1 MDKTPQLDKE
11 LALQKMRAELEGKR
25 GQAYWRSMDEVSQSP
40 EFSKWFEDE
49 FPNRKDLLTLDRR
62 TLLKFA
68 GASFALAGLSGC
80 RGVFLPE
87 EKLVP
92 YVKAPEEMVPGKAL
106 FYASAVT
113 LAGYATGVLVEQHE
127 GRPIKLE
134 GNPDHPAS
142 MGALGSISQAEV
154 LNFYDPDRAESVLE
168 KDEISTWEQFQKTL
182 KDQLEAH
189 VATGGAGISVLFG
202 AVTSPSLGE
211 LVGRFKKK
219 FPAAKVYSWEPA
231 GRASV
236 TSAVMGVTGK
246 PGVPV
251 YDFSK
256 AKVVVSLDGDFLSNS
271 DNPGA
276 LAYARQFAKARK
288 VVGKSGEMNRLYAI
302 EANCGLVGA
311 MADHRYMV
319 KPSEVYSAGCALA
332 TALGVSAPT
341 GKAPEKMNA
350 DMAAIVKDLKA
361 NVGQSI
367 IVAGEH
373 QPTEVHALAFMM
385 NNALGNVGKTVKF
398 IDSPEVS
405 AGFGTIEDL
414 SKELATG
421 LVSILFISNSNP
433 AYTAP
438 ADLKFA
444 DNLAK
449 AKLKISLT
457 LAEDETSKLCD
468 WTLPLAH
475 TLEAWGDARS
485 FEGTATIMQPII
497 APLFDGRSEI
507 EVFSN
512 LLGESRGGYDIL
524 RGHWQTNGLGG
535 ADFEKN
541 WRTAVHQGTIPN
553 TASPAL
559 AMTTLAPALP
569 PVSASTSQFEAS
581 FIPDS
586 AVYDGRFAN
595 NGWLQELPRP
605 LTKVVWDNVVT
616 LSASDAAEL
625 KVKTDEM
632 VKVTTAGGEIDG
644 IVYILPGQ
652 PKGSVTMNLGYGRTA
667 GGSLATISNANVFG
681 ESPGD
686 QGGGFS
692 SYKLRTSKNL
702 AYTAIT
708 AITSLNTEQHLAS
721 TQGHSP
727 LGGSTIPDKRDVI
740 RVGTLA
746 GFLEKVAES
755 EKVTDPDKELEK
767 EKKKEVIEEALK
779 IGQSP
784 GKKEIRE
791 GNLYPEEVFEWD
803 GDQWGMTIDMNSCTG
818 CGACITAC
826 QAENN
831 ISVVGKEQVGKG
843 REMHWLRLDRYYTG
857 DDTNPEV
864 VWQPVACV
872 HCEKAP
878 CEPVCPV
885 AATIHSHEGLNQMVY
900 NRCVGTRYCSNNCPY
915 KVRRFNYLNWTDNQE
930 QFMKKTPIVS
940 NRIIPGPIKEPKAN
954 GLQLLKLLNNPD
966 VTVRSRGVME
976 KCTYCVQRINEARI
990 EAKKGGRAIADGDIV
1005 TACQQSCPSE
1015 AIVFGNIANKASR
1028 VSIMR
1033 DDPRS
1038 YLLLEELQTRPR
1050 TSHLAKLRNPNPE
1063 IKSLATQEVN
1073 S

>member
-1 MDKTPQLDKE
+1 MDKTPELNKE

-25 GQAYWRSMDEVSQSP
+25 GQAYWRTLDEVSQSP

-68 GASFALAGLSGC
+68 GASLALAGLSGC

-92 YVKAPEEMVPGKAL
+92 YVKAPEELVPGKAL

-142 MGALGSISQAEV
+142 LGALGSISQAEI
-154 LNFYDPDRAESVLE
+154 LNFYDPDRSQNVLE
-168 KDEISTWEQFQKTL
+168 KDEISTWEQFQKVL
-182 KDQLEAH
+182 KDQMEAH

-202 AVTSPSLGE
+202 AVTSPTLGE
-211 LVGRFKKK
+211 LIGRFKKK
-219 FPAAKVYSWEPA
+219 FPAAKVYSWEPS

-236 TSAVMGVTGK
+236 TSAVASVTGK

-276 LAYARQFAKARK
+276 LVYARQFAKARR
-288 VVGKSGEMNRLYAI
+288 VLGKSGEMNRLYAI
-302 EANCGLVGA
+302 EANSGLVGA

-319 KPSEVYSAGCALA
+319 KPSEVYAAGCALA
-332 TALGVSAPT
+332 TALGVSAPS
-341 GKAPEKMNA
+341 GKAPDKMNA

-361 NVGQSI
+361 NIGQSVI
-367 IVAGEH
+367 IAGEH
-373 QPTEVHALAFMM
+373 QPAEVHTLAFMM

-398 IDSPEVS
+398 VASPEAS
-405 AGFGTIEDL
+405 TGYGTIEEL

-421 LVSILFISNSNP
+421 LVSVLFVSNSNP
-433 AYTAP
+433 VYTAP

-444 DNLAK
+444 ENISK
-449 AKLKISLT
+449 AKLKISLA
-457 LAEDETSKLCD
+457 LAEDETAKLCD
-468 WTLPLAH
+468 WSLPLAH

-512 LLGESRGGYDIL
+512 LIGESRGGYDIL
-524 RGHWQTNGLGG
+524 RTHWQANGLGG

-541 WRTAVHQGTIPN
+541 WRTAVHMGTIPN
-553 TASPAL
+553 TAAATL

-569 PVSASTSQFEAS
+569 AVVAGGSGLEAS

-616 LSASDAAEL
+616 LSTADALAL
-625 KVKTDEM
+625 NVKTDEL
-632 VKVTTAGGEIDG
+632 VKVTTAGGEIEG
-644 IVYILPGQ
+644 IVYVLPGQ
-652 PKGSVTMNLGYGRTA
+652 APGSVTMNLGYGRTA
-667 GGSLATISNANVFG
+667 GGSLATIRDSSVFM
-681 ESPGD
+681 EAPGD

-692 SYKLRTSKNL
+692 SYKLRTSKSL
-702 AYTAIT
+702 HYTAIT
-708 AITSLNTEQHLAS
+708 AITSLNTEMHLAS

-727 LGGSTIPDKRDVI
+727 LGGSTIPDHRDVI
-740 RVGTLA
+740 RVGTLEA
-746 GFLEKVAES
+746 YL
-755 EKVTDPDKELEK
+755 KEGP
-767 EKKKEVIEEALK
+767 EVLK

-784 GKKEIRE
+784 DKEEIAK

-843 REMHWLRLDRYYTG
+843 REMHWIRLDRYFTG
-857 DDTNPEV
+857 VENPEV

-930 QFMKKTPIVS
+930 QFTKKTPIVS
-940 NRIIPGPIKEPKAN
+940 NRIIPGPIKEPKTN
-954 GLQLLKLLNNPD
+954 GVQLLKLLNNPD

-990 EAKKGGRAIADGDIV
+990 EAKKGGRGIADGDII

-1015 AIVFGNIANKASR
+1015 AIVFGNIASKTSQ
-1028 VSIMR
+1028 VSKLR
-1033 DDPRS
+1033 NDPRS

-1063 IKSLATQEVN
+1063 IKSATTEEVH

>member
-1 MDKTPQLDKE
+1 MDKTPQNNKE
-11 LALQKMRAELEGKR
+11 IALQKMRAVLEGKR
-25 GQAYWRSMDEVSQSP
+25 GQEYWRSLDEVSQSE
-40 EFSKWFEDE
+40 EFNTWFEDE

-68 GASFALAGLSGC
+68 GASLALAGLSGC

-92 YVKAPEEMVPGKAL
+92 YVKAPEELVPGKAL

-142 MGALGSISQAEV
+142 LGALGSISQAEI
-154 LNFYDPDRAESVLE
+154 LNFYDPDRLE
-168 KDEISTWEQFQKTL
+168 IVRAKLDGSYETSTWEQFNKTL
-182 KDQLEAH
+182 TPVMEAH
-189 VATGGAGISVLFG
+189 VATGGKGIAVLFG
-202 AVTSPSLGE
+202 AVTSPSLGS
-211 LVGRFKKK
+211 LITRFQKKY
-219 FPAAKVYSWEPA
+219 PAAKVYSWEPA

-236 TSAVMGVTGK
+236 TSAVSKVTGK

-256 AKVVVSLDGDFLSNS
+256 AKVVVTLDGDFLSNS

-276 LAYARQFAKARK
+276 LIYARQFAASRRVLGKA
-288 VVGKSGEMNRLYAI
+288 GEMSRLYAI
-302 EANCGLVGA
+302 EANNGLVGA

-319 KPSEVYSAGCALA
+319 KPSEVYATACALA
-332 TALGVSAPT
+332 SALGVSAPA
-341 GKAPEKMNA
+341 GEVGGELKN
-350 DMAAIVKDLKA
+350 DLAAIAKDLKSH
-361 NVGQSI
+361 VGECLV
-367 IVAGEH
+367 VAGEH
-373 QPTEVHALAFMM
+373 QPAEVHALAFVI

-398 IDSPEVS
+398 VASPEVS
-405 AGFGTIEDL
+405 TGFGTITDL
-414 SKELATG
+414 SKDLSSG
-421 LVSILFISNSNP
+421 LVDVLYVSNSNP
-433 AYTAP
+433 VYTAP

-444 DNLAK
+444 ENMAK
-449 AKLKISLT
+449 AKLKIALVVT
-457 LAEDETSKLCD
+457 EDETSKLCD

-475 TLEAWGDARS
+475 SLEVWGDARA
-485 FEGTATIMQPII
+485 FEGTASIMQPII
-497 APLFDGRSEI
+497 TPLFEGRSEM

-512 LLGESRGGYDIL
+512 FLGESRGGYDIL
-524 RGHWQTNGLGG
+524 RTYWQANGLGSG
-535 ADFEKN
+535 DFEKN
-541 WRTAVHQGTIPN
+541 WRTAVHAGVIPN
-553 TASPAL
+553 TASATL
-559 AMTTLAPALP
+559 AMTTLAPSLP
-569 PVSASTSQFEAS
+569 PVSAASRGLEAS

-616 LSASDAAEL
+616 LSPADAADL

-632 VKVTTAGGEIDG
+632 VKVTTAAGEVDG

-652 PKGSVTMNLGYGRTA
+652 PKGSVTMNLGYGRTE
-667 GGSLATISNANVFG
+667 GGSLATVGLNND
-681 ESPGD
+681 GD

-692 SYKLRTSKNL
+692 SYKLRTSANL
-702 AYTAIT
+702 AYTPIT

-727 LGGSTIPDKRDVI
+727 LGGSRMPDKRDVL

-746 GFLEKVAES
+746 SYLKAIEES
-755 EKVTDPDKELEK
+755 EKQTDEDKRQ
-767 EKKKEVIEEALK
+767 EVIDEALK

-784 GKKEIRE
+784 ERKEIRE

-803 GDQWGMTIDMNSCTG
+803 GDQWGMTIDMNACTG
-818 CGACITAC
+818 CGACVTAC

-843 REMHWLRLDRYYTG
+843 REMHWIRLDRYYSG

-930 QFMKKTPIVS
+930 QFTKKTSPLS
-940 NRIIPGPIKEPKAN
+940 TRAIPGPIREPKAE
-954 GLQLLKLLNNPD
+954 GVQLLKLLNNPD
-966 VTVRSRGVME
+966 VTVRGRGVME

-990 EAKKGGRAIADGDIV
+990 EAKKGGRGIADGDIL

-1015 AIVFGNIANKASR
+1015 AIVFGNIANKSSK
-1028 VSIMR
+1028 VSKLR
-1033 DDPRS
+1033 NDPRS

-1063 IKSLATQEVN
+1063 ITPAKAEEAHS
-1073 S
+1073 

>member
-1 MDKTPQLDKE
+1 MDKTPEVNKE

-25 GQAYWRSMDEVSQSP
+25 GQEYWRTLDEVSHSE
-40 EFSKWFEDE
+40 EFNTWFEDE
-49 FPNRKDLLTLDRR
+49 FPNRKDLLTIDRR

-68 GASFALAGLSGC
+68 GASLALAGLSGC

-92 YVKAPEEMVPGKAL
+92 YVKAPEELVPGKAL

-142 MGALGSISQAEV
+142 LGALDSISQSEV
-154 LNFYDPDRAESVLE
+154 LNFYDPDRSQNVMDKNGIA
-168 KDEISTWEQFQKTL
+168 TWEEFQKVL
-182 KDQLEAH
+182 KDQMEAR
-189 VATGGAGISVLFG
+189 VSTGGKGIAMLFG
-202 AVTSPSLGE
+202 TVTSPTLGDMVE
-211 LVGRFKKK
+211 KFKKK
-219 FPAAKVYSWEPA
+219 YPAAKVYSWEPA
-231 GRASV
+231 GRSSV
-236 TSAVMGVTGK
+236 NSAVASVTGK

-256 AKVVVSLDGDFLSNS
+256 AKVVVTVDGDFLSNS

-276 LAYARQFAKARK
+276 LVYARQFAQSRR
-288 VVGKSGEMNRLYAI
+288 VLGKTGEMSRLYAI
-302 EANCGLVGA
+302 EASSGLVGA

-319 KPSEVYSAGCALA
+319 KPSEVYGAACALA
-332 TALGVSAPT
+332 KEIGVSGPSAEAT
-341 GKAPEKMNA
+341 GVLKG
-350 DMAAIVKDLKA
+350 DIAAIVKDLKA
-361 NVGQSI
+361 NIGQSI
-367 IVAGEH
+367 VVAGEH
-373 QPTEVHALAFMM
+373 QPAEVHAIAFMI

-398 IDSPEVS
+398 VASPEAS
-405 AGFGTIEDL
+405 AGYGTIEDL
-414 SKELATG
+414 TKDLSIG
-421 LVSILFISNSNP
+421 LIDLLYISNSNP
-433 AYTAP
+433 VYTAP

-457 LAEDETSKLCD
+457 GTPDETSALCD
-468 WTLPLAH
+468 WTLPMAH

-485 FEGTATIMQPII
+485 FEGTVTIQQPII

-507 EVFSN
+507 ELFSN
-512 LLGESRGGYDIL
+512 FMGENRGGYDIL
-524 RGHWQTNGLGG
+524 RTYWQANGMGTK
-535 ADFEKN
+535 DFEKT
-541 WRTAVHQGTIPN
+541 WRTAIHNGTVAN
-553 TASPAL
+553 TASATL
-559 AMTTLAPALP
+559 AMATLAPTLP
-569 PVSASTSQFEAS
+569 PVIAPTAGLEAA

-586 AVYDGRFAN
+586 AVFDGRFGN

-616 LSASDAAEL
+616 LSVTDAAAL
-625 KVKTDEM
+625 NVKTDEM
-632 VKVTTAGGEIDG
+632 VKVTTPVGEIDG
-644 IVYILPGQ
+644 IVYVLPGQ
-652 PKGSVTMNLGYGRTA
+652 APGSVTMNLGYGRTS
-667 GGSLATISNANVFG
+667 GGTLATVGISNG
-681 ESPGD
+681 GD
-686 QGGGFS
+686 QGGGFD
-692 SYKLRTSKNL
+692 SYKLRTSKSL
-702 AYTAIT
+702 HYTQIT
-708 AITSLNTEQHLAS
+708 SITSLNTEQHLAS

-727 LGGSTIPDKRDVI
+727 LGGSKVPDKRDII

-746 GFLEKVAES
+746 AYLKAAEES
-755 EKVTDPDKELEK
+755 EKEQTQ
-767 EKKKEVIEEALK
+767 EKKQEKFDEALK

-784 GKKEIRE
+784 DKKEIRE

-803 GDQWGMTIDMNSCTG
+803 GDQWGMTIDMNACTG
-818 CGACITAC
+818 CGACVTAC

-843 REMHWLRLDRYYTG
+843 REMHWIRLDRYYTG
-857 DDTNPEV
+857 SDENPEV

-930 QFMKKTPIVS
+930 QFTKKVQPWNTRV
-940 NRIIPGPIKEPKAN
+940 IPGPIKEPKSD
-954 GLQLLKLLNNPD
+954 GIQLLKLLNNPD

-990 EAKKGGRAIADGDIV
+990 ESKKAGRRIADGDVI
-1005 TACQQSCPSE
+1005 TACQQSCPSQ
-1015 AIVFGNIANKASR
+1015 AIVFGNIADKNSK
-1028 VSIMR
+1028 VSKLR
-1033 DDPRS
+1033 NDPRS

-1063 IKSLATQEVN
+1063 IKSNEPTGAQ

>member
-1 MDKTPQLDKE
+1 MDNTPQNNKE
-11 LALQKMRAELEGKR
+11 IALQKMQAELEGKR
-25 GQAYWRSMDEVSQSP
+25 GQEYWRTLDEVSQTP
-40 EFSKWFEDE
+40 EFNTWFEDE

-68 GASFALAGLSGC
+68 GASLALAGLTGC

-92 YVKAPEEMVPGKAL
+92 YVKAPEELVPGKAL

-142 MGALGSISQAEV
+142 LGALGSISHAEV
-154 LNFYDPDRAESVLE
+154 LNFYDPDRAQSVLE
-168 KDEISTWEQFQKTL
+168 RRNLLESDEISTWEQFQKML
-182 KDQLEAH
+182 KEQMESR
-189 VATGGAGISVLFG
+189 VATGGKGVAVLFG
-202 AVTSPSLGE
+202 AITSPSLGDIIS
-211 LVGRFKKK
+211 RFQKK

-231 GRASV
+231 GRRSV
-236 TSAVMGVTGK
+236 TEAVKAVTGK

-251 YDFSK
+251 YDFSQ
-256 AKVVVSLDGDFLSNS
+256 AKVVVTLDGDFLSNS

-276 LAYARQFAKARK
+276 LVYARQFAKTRR
-288 VVGKSGEMNRLYAI
+288 VLGKTGEMSRLYAI
-302 EANCGLVGA
+302 EANSGLVGA

-319 KPSEVYSAGCALA
+319 KPSEIYAVACALA
-332 TALGVSAPT
+332 SAIGVNAQAGEAKGAL
-341 GKAPEKMNA
+341 KA
-350 DMAAIVKDLKA
+350 DLAAIVKDLKA
-361 NVGQSI
+361 NIGKCVV
-367 IVAGEH
+367 VAGEH
-373 QPTEVHALAFMM
+373 QPAEVHTVAFMI
-385 NNALGNVGKTVKF
+385 NNALGNIGKTVKF
-398 IDSPEVS
+398 VASPEAS
-405 AGFGTIEDL
+405 AGYGTITDL
-414 SKELATG
+414 SKDLSTG
-421 LVSILFISNSNP
+421 LVDLLYISNSNP
-433 AYTAP
+433 VYTAP

-444 DNLAK
+444 ENMAK
-449 AKLKISLT
+449 AKLKIALSNSV
-457 LAEDETSKLCD
+457 DETTMLCN

-475 TLEAWGDARS
+475 TLEAWGDARA
-485 FEGTATIMQPII
+485 FEGTASIMQPII
-497 APLFDGRSEI
+497 APLFDGRSEM

-512 LLGESRGGYDIL
+512 FIGVSRGGYDIL
-524 RGHWQTNGLGG
+524 RTHWQANGMGG
-535 ADFEKN
+535 TDFEKN

-553 TASPAL
+553 TASATL
-559 AMTTLAPALP
+559 AMTTLTPSLP
-569 PVSASTSQFEAS
+569 TTPVSGGGLEAS
-581 FIPDS
+581 FLPDS

-616 LSASDAAEL
+616 LSTVDAASL
-625 KVKTDEM
+625 NVKSDEM
-632 VKVTTAGGEIDG
+632 VKVTTADGEIDG
-644 IVYILPGQ
+644 IVYVLPGQ
-652 PKGSVTMNLGYGRTA
+652 APGSVTLNLGYGRTS
-667 GGSLATISNANVFG
+667 GGTVATIGIENG
-681 ESPGD
+681 GD
-686 QGGGFS
+686 QGGGFNA
-692 SYKLRTSKNL
+692 YKLRTTKNL
-702 AYTAIT
+702 VFTPVT
-708 AITSLNTEQHLAS
+708 SITSLKTEQHLAS

-727 LGGSTIPDKRDVI
+727 LGGSVMPDKRDVI

-746 GFLEKVAES
+746 SYLEKIAES
-755 EKVTDPDKELEK
+755 EKVTDPDKLREEEK
-767 EKKKEVIEEALK
+767 RQEVIDEALK

-784 GKKEIRE
+784 GKQEIKD

-803 GDQWGMTIDMNSCTG
+803 GDQWGMTIDMNACTG

-843 REMHWLRLDRYYTG
+843 REMHWIRLDRYYTG
-857 DDTNPEV
+857 SPEDPEV

-915 KVRRFNYLNWTDNQE
+915 KVRRFNYLNWSDNQE
-930 QFMKKTPIVS
+930 QFTKKIQPWST
-940 NRIIPGPIKEPKAN
+940 RAIPGPIKEPKAE
-954 GLQLLKLLNNPD
+954 GVQLLKLLNNPD
-966 VTVRSRGVME
+966 VTVRGRGVME

-990 EAKKGGRAIADGDIV
+990 EAKKGGRQIADGDVI

-1015 AIVFGNIANKASR
+1015 AIVFGNIANKSSQ
-1028 VSIMR
+1028 VSKMR
-1033 DDPRS
+1033 NDPRS

-1063 IKSLATQEVN
+1063 IPTKTVGAN

>member
-1 MDKTPQLDKE
+1 MDKTPELNKD
-11 LALQKMRAELEGKR
+11 LALEKMRAELEGKR
-25 GQAYWRSMDEVSQSP
+25 GQEYWRSLDEVSQTP

-49 FPNRKDLLTLDRR
+49 FPNRTDLLTIDRR

-92 YVKAPEEMVPGKAL
+92 YVKAPEELVPGKAL

-142 MGALGSISQAEV
+142 LGALGSMSQGEI
-154 LNFYDPDRAESVLE
+154 LNFYDPDRSQNVLD
-168 KDEISTWEQFQKTL
+168 KDGISTWESFQKVL
-182 KDQLEAH
+182 KDQVDAY
-189 VATGGAGISVLFG
+189 VPTGGNGMALLFG
-202 AVTSPSLGE
+202 AVTSPSLGN
-211 LVGRFKKK
+211 LVERFKKK
-219 FPAAKVYSWEPA
+219 FPAAKFYSWEPS
-231 GRASV
+231 GRSSV
-236 TSAVMGVTGK
+236 NSAVAAVTGK

-256 AKVVVSLDGDFLSNS
+256 AKIVVSLDGDFLSNA

-276 LAYARQFAKARK
+276 LAYARQFAKNRR
-288 VVGKSGEMNRLYAI
+288 VVGRSGEMNRLYAI

-319 KPSEVYSAGCALA
+319 KPSEVYSASCALA
-332 TALGVSAPT
+332 NAIGVVAAPAGQAT
-341 GKAPEKMNA
+341 GSLMK
-350 DMAAIVKDLKA
+350 DMAAIVNDLKA

-367 IVAGEH
+367 VIAGEH
-373 QPTEVHALAFMM
+373 QPAEVHTLAFMI
-385 NNALGNVGKTVKF
+385 NNALGNIGKTVKYVA
-398 IDSPEVS
+398 SPEASVS
-405 AGFGTIEDL
+405 YGTLEELTKD
-414 SKELATG
+414 LATG
-421 LVSILFISNSNP
+421 LVSILYISNSNP
-433 AYTAP
+433 VYTAP
-438 ADLKFA
+438 ADLKFGE
-444 DNLAK
+444 NLAK
-449 AKLKISLT
+449 AKLKISLCF
-457 LAEDETSKLCD
+457 AEDETSSMCD
-468 WTLPLAH
+468 WQLPMAH
-475 TLEAWGDARS
+475 VLETWGDARS
-485 FEGTATIMQPII
+485 FEGTASIMQPII
-497 APLFDGRSEI
+497 APLFDGRSEM

-512 LLGESRGGYDIL
+512 FLNESRGGYDIL
-524 RGHWQTNGLGG
+524 RTYWQAHGMGG

-541 WRTAVHQGTIPN
+541 WRTAVHNGTIPN
-553 TASPAL
+553 TASATL
-559 AMTTLAPALP
+559 AMTTLAPTLP
-569 PVSASTSQFEAS
+569 AVAPATGSLEVA

-616 LSASDAAEL
+616 LSTADAKEL
-625 KVKTDEM
+625 NVKTDEM
-632 VKVTTAGGEIDG
+632 VKVTTAVGEIEG
-644 IVYILPGQ
+644 IIYVLPGQ
-652 PKGSVTMNLGYGRTA
+652 AKGSVTMNLGYGRTV
-667 GGSLATISNANVFG
+667 GGSLAKIGIENG
-681 ESPGD
+681 GD
-686 QGGGFS
+686 QGGGFN
-692 SYKLRTSKNL
+692 SYKLRTSKTP
-702 AYTAIT
+702 AFTPIT
-708 AITSLNTEQHLAS
+708 EIKSLNTEQHLAS

-740 RVGTLA
+740 RVGTLVGYLKA
-746 GFLEKVAES
+746 
-755 EKVTDPDKELEK
+755 
-767 EKKKEVIEEALK
+767 IEEAKSEPDEEKQIEKIVESLK

-784 GKKEIRE
+784 NKEEIRKA
-791 GNLYPEEVFEWD
+791 NNYPEEIFEWD
-803 GDQWGMTIDMNSCTG
+803 GDQWGMTIDMNACTG

-843 REMHWLRLDRYYTG
+843 REMHWIRLDRYYTG
-857 DDTNPEV
+857 GDENPEV

-915 KVRRFNYLNWTDNQE
+915 KVRRFNFLNWSDNQE
-930 QFMKKTPIVS
+930 QFTKKVQPWDT
-940 NRIIPGPIKEPKAN
+940 RMIPGPIKEPKSE
-954 GLQLLKLLNNPD
+954 GVQLLKLLNNPD
-966 VTVRSRGVME
+966 VTVRGRGVME

-990 EAKKGGRAIADGDIV
+990 EAKKGGRGIADGDIV

-1015 AIVFGNIANKASR
+1015 AIVFGNIANKASQ
-1028 VSIMR
+1028 VSKMR
-1033 DDPRS
+1033 NDPRS

-1063 IKSLATQEVN
+1063 IVREAQS
-1073 S
+1073 